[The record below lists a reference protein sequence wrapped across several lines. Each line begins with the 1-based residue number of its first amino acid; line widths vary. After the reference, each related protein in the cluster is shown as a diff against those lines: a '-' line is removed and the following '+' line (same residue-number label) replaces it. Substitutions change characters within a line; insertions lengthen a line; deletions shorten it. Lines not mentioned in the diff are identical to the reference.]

1 MQSVYIGGSK
11 MNDKQLSLRLER
23 VASYLY
29 HFKRIADIGS
39 DHGYLPCYLA
49 LRCPGLTAIAG
60 ELNEGP
66 YQSACAQVSRSGL
79 SDAVEVRKGNGL
91 EVLKSDDKV
100 EAIAI
105 AGMGGPLIASIL
117 EEGKTKLQGVQT
129 LVLQPNIAAHAVRE
143 WLSHHEFSIS
153 AEEIIE
159 EDGKI
164 YEIIVAVAEK
174 DTPPLTEADL
184 LLGPILRRE
193 QTSVFHKKWRREQQ
207 SWLLVLE
214 ELKKGKQTKEM
225 SEKQRKLERKL
236 QLVKEALGE

>member
-1 MQSVYIGGSK
+1 
-11 MNDKQLSLRLER
+11 MNDRQLSLRLER
-23 VASYLY
+23 VASYLS

-39 DHGYLPCYLA
+39 DHAYLPCYLA
-49 LRCPGLTAIAG
+49 LRCPGLFAIAG

-66 YQSACAQVSRSGL
+66 YQSACAQVRRSGL

-91 EVLKSDDKV
+91 EVLNSDDDV

-117 EEGKTKLQGVQT
+117 EDGKTKLRGVQT

-143 WLSHHEFSIS
+143 WLSDHEFSIS

-164 YEIIVAVAEK
+164 YEIIVAVPEK
-174 DTPPLTEADL
+174 DPSHLTEADL
-184 LLGPILRRE
+184 LFGPILRHE
-193 QTSVFHKKWRREQQ
+193 QAPAFQKKWRREQH
-207 SWLLVLE
+207 SWLQVLE

-225 SEKQRKLERKL
+225 GEKQRKLERKL
-236 QLVKEALGE
+236 QLVKEALEE